1 LRCFGIND
9 YLITHDHLKKRD
21 YFHPAL
27 EQKSFFYCPIRVI
40 KRTGT
45 IWTLLPQEDFKTH
58 NYQYVVISTDLSEE
72 SYLKNLAEDIKW
84 GESAD
89 IQQVSLDVLAGYGEK
104 AIPYLQEIL
113 TISSREN
120 IRQSCITAIERIQ
133 DGVRFDEKNELNIIP
148 STKANPPEASDMDT
162 SRIAPESQGGKG
174 KKNSMRKK
182 QSRKAKPRRN

>member
-1 LRCFGIND
+1 MD
-9 YLITHDHLKKRD
+9 TY
-21 YFHPAL
+21 
-27 EQKSFFYCPIRVI
+27 
-40 KRTGT
+40 
-45 IWTLLPQEDFKTH
+45 
-58 NYQYVVISTDLSEE
+58 STLSEE